1 MKVLIVDDSSACL
14 VLARARLE
22 QDGLDVIC
30 ADSGQAGLD
39 SARREKPDLILL
51 DMDMP
56 DLSGVEVCRA
66 LKADRDLRMTPVVFL
81 TATADTQ
88 QKVAALD
95 SGAVD
100 YITKPFDAFEL
111 RARVRA
117 VLRTKRLQD
126 LLIEHAS
133 IDPLTELP
141 NRRALMQRLQEV
153 WGRIQRRGGMVSLI
167 MADIDHFKRVNDR
180 YGHSAGDEL
189 LRRIAAA
196 ITHECRQTDFPGR
209 YGGEEFLVVVPDE
222 EVAAAAKLA
231 ERCRR
236 SIENTRF
243 RVGESPVG
251 VTASFGVAD
260 SQVADSLE
268 DLIELADQSLYGA
281 KEAGRNCVV
290 PTPSVGAAGAA
301 GGTKVAP

>member
-1 MKVLIVDDSSACL
+1 MKILIVDDSQACL
-14 VLARARLE
+14 ALARARLE
-22 QDGLDVIC
+22 QDGLDVVC
-30 ADSGQAGLD
+30 ADGGQAGLD
-39 SARREKPDLILL
+39 TARREKPDLILL

-66 LKADRDLRMTPVVFL
+66 LKADRDLCMTPVVFL
-81 TATADTQ
+81 TAMEDTQ

-117 VLRTKRLQD
+117 ALRTKRLQD
-126 LLIEHAS
+126 LLIEHAR

-141 NRRALMQRLQEV
+141 NRRGLMQRLQEA
-153 WGRIQRRGGMVSLI
+153 WSRMQRHGGVVSLI
-167 MADIDHFKRVNDR
+167 MADIDHFKKVNDH

-189 LRRIAAA
+189 LRKIAASIA
-196 ITHECRQTDFPGR
+196 HECRETDFPGR

-222 EVAAAAKLA
+222 EAATAAILA
-231 ERCRR
+231 ERCRQR
-236 SIENTRF
+236 IENLRIC
-243 RVGESPVG
+243 VGESSVG
-251 VTASFGVAD
+251 ATASFGVAD
-260 SQVADSLE
+260 SRVASSPE

-281 KEAGRNCVV
+281 KEAGRNGVTI
-290 PTPSVGAAGAA
+290 TPLAGAA
-301 GGTKVAP
+301 GTAGGRKIAQ

>member
-1 MKVLIVDDSSACL
+1 MKILIVDDSQASLA
-14 VLARARLE
+14 LARARLE
-22 QDGLDVIC
+22 QDGLDVVC
-30 ADSGQAGLD
+30 ADGGQAGLD
-39 SARREKPDLILL
+39 LARREKPDLILL

-56 DLSGVEVCRA
+56 DLSGVDVCRA
-66 LKADRDLRMTPVVFL
+66 LKADRDLCMTPVVFL
-81 TATADTQ
+81 TAMEDTQ

-141 NRRALMQRLQEV
+141 NRRALMQRLQEA
-153 WGRIQRRGGMVSLI
+153 WSRIQRRGGAVSLI
-167 MADIDHFKRVNDR
+167 MADIDHFKSVNDH

-189 LRRIAAA
+189 LRKIAASIA
-196 ITHECRQTDFPGR
+196 HECRETDFPGR

-222 EVAAAAKLA
+222 EAVTAAKLA
-231 ERCRR
+231 ERCRQ
-236 SIENTRF
+236 SIENLRL

-260 SQVADSLE
+260 SRVASSPD
-268 DLIELADQSLYGA
+268 DLIELADKSLYGA
-281 KEAGRNCVV
+281 KEAGRNGVAI
-290 PTPSVGAAGAA
+290 TPLVGAAGT
-301 GGTKVAP
+301 GGDSKIAP